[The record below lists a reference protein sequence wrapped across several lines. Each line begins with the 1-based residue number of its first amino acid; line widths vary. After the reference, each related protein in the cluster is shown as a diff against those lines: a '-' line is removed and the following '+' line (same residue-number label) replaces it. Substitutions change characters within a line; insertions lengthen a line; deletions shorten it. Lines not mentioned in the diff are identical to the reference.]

1 VSGTIDLDAYCRR
14 IGYAGERAP
23 TLAALREIHR
33 LQPQAIAFENLSPL
47 LGQPV
52 PLDDAALQEKMVHR
66 GRGGYCFEQ
75 NLLFAAA
82 LRGFGFKLRWLT
94 GWPRWQIAPGRVLPR
109 THLLLLVDLDGEQW
123 LADVGF
129 GGNTLTGPLLLHS
142 REEQV
147 TPHEPARISDKDG
160 KLMVQVKIDEAW
172 HDLVAFDLDEQAFA
186 ELEMGN
192 WFTSTHPKSRFKTEL
207 FAARAEPDRRY
218 GLLDNVFTTHRLN
231 GPSERRRLQSAA
243 ELRDTLTDLFRI
255 RLPDDPALSS
265 VLARLA
271 EKPQ

>member
-1 VSGTIDLDAYCRR
+1 MSVSGTFDLDAYCRR

-52 PLDDAALQEKMVHR
+52 PLDDTALQEKMVHR

-109 THLLLLVDLDGEQW
+109 THLLLLIDLDGEQW

-129 GGNTLTGPLLLHS
+129 GGNTLTVEVFLFDFEGDLYGRLLSVFFVQRLRGEKRFASIPPLQQQMG
-142 REEQV
+142 RDVEN
-147 TPHEPARISDKDG
+147 AKRI
-160 KLMVQVKIDEAW
+160 
-172 HDLVAFDLDEQAFA
+172 
-186 ELEMGN
+186 
-192 WFTSTHPKSRFKTEL
+192 
-207 FAARAEPDRRY
+207 
-218 GLLDNVFTTHRLN
+218 
-231 GPSERRRLQSAA
+231 
-243 ELRDTLTDLFRI
+243 
-255 RLPDDPALSS
+255 
-265 VLARLA
+265 LA
-271 EKPQ
+271 